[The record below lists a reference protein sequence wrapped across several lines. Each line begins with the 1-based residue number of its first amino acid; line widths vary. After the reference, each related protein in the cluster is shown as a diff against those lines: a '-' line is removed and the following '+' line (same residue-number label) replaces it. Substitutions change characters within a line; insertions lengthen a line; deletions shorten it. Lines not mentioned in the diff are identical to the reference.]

1 MGAVDGFEICI
12 AHLTF
17 RRDTGS
23 VDVSASELRI
33 APRHVD
39 GISAAASGGVASTS
53 FAGLGPTFGPRIGMV
68 GRSVRSTTEFIATM
82 DRTFLRANVT
92 ELVQCSHITPRAGHS
107 CNKPVATMPGRKRK
121 RDVVLKT
128 DAALAVSPLVA
139 LLRSGDLSILGAI
152 KHELPEV
159 FAAEILPKLDMEA
172 TLNLAQVN
180 KFYNKTVW
188 SVDGVRS
195 LGAKLE
201 SAFEKLK
208 LASKAS
214 RIPFQPIA
222 QTVFTEPIHWAAIRG
237 NLPAVRALLDSGV
250 DVDKAAVYHWIY
262 PNTRWG
268 GPAGVNSTEG
278 QIALQCAA
286 KKGHLA
292 VVKAL
297 IEAGADVNKQGHDGD
312 TALGEATAYG
322 STLVVMELL
331 KAGANVNPFCSP
343 MFSAAELGNPIIV
356 ALLIQAAADV
366 NRICEDDMKPIDI
379 ALRYTTE
386 DDDWREDLGA
396 NGASIEEYKKC
407 VEMLRYAAS

>member
-1 MGAVDGFEICI
+1 MGAVDGFEICN

-53 FAGLGPTFGPRIGMV
+53 FAGLRPTFGPRIGMV
-68 GRSVRSTTEFIATM
+68 GRSVRSTTEFHPTH
-82 DRTFLRANVT
+82 DRTFLCANVT

-121 RDVVLKT
+121 RDVVPRT

-159 FAAEILPKLDMEA
+159 FAAEILPKLDMKA

-180 KFYNKTVW
+180 KEYNKTVW

-201 SAFEKLK
+201 SAYEKLK
-208 LASKAS
+208 LEASKAS
-214 RIPFQPIA
+214 RMHNTFRI
-222 QTVFTEPIHWAAIRG
+222 FTEPIHWAAITG

-250 DVDKAAVYHWIY
+250 DADKAATSHLIFES
-262 PNTRWG
+262 
-268 GPAGVNSTEG
+268 GVCLTKG
-278 QIALQCAA
+278 QIALRYAA
-286 KKGHLA
+286 MRGHLE

-297 IEAGADVNKQGHDGD
+297 LEAGADVNQQDKYGN
-312 TALGEATAYG
+312 TALGEATGQG
-322 STLVVMELL
+322 STLVVMELI
-331 KAGANVNPFCSP
+331 KAGA
-343 MFSAAELGNPIIV
+343 
-356 ALLIQAAADV
+356 DV
-366 NRICEDDMKPIDI
+366 NLTCSDMGCPP
-379 ALRYTTE
+379 
-386 DDDWREDLGA
+386 
-396 NGASIEEYKKC
+396 
-407 VEMLRYAAS
+407 

>member
-1 MGAVDGFEICI
+1 M
-12 AHLTF
+12 
-17 RRDTGS
+17 
-23 VDVSASELRI
+23 DVSASELRI

-68 GRSVRSTTEFIATM
+68 GRSVRSTTEFHPTH
-82 DRTFLRANVT
+82 DRTFLCANVT

-121 RDVVLKT
+121 RDVVPKT
-128 DAALAVSPLVA
+128 DAALSVSPLVA

-159 FAAEILPKLDMEA
+159 FAAEILPKLDIEA

-208 LASKAS
+208 HTYKRS
-214 RIPFQPIA
+214 RIPFRPIA
-222 QTVFTEPIHWAAIRG
+222 QTVFTEPIHWAAGRG

-250 DVDKAAVYHWIY
+250 DVDKAAPYHYIFPDTPY
-262 PNTRWG
+262 NAVA
-268 GPAGVNSTEG
+268 AGVTSTKG
-278 QIALQCAA
+278 QIALRHAA
-286 KKGHLA
+286 FEGHLA

-297 IEAGADVNKQGHDGD
+297 IEAGADVNKQGRDEN
-312 TALGEATAYG
+312 TALGEATAHG
-322 STLVVMELL
+322 STLVVMELI
-331 KAGANVNPFCSP
+331 KAGADVNPFCSDMGSTP
-343 MFSAAELGNPIIV
+343 IFIAAELGNSIIV
-356 ALLIQAAADV
+356 ALLIQAGADV
-366 NRICEDDMKPIDI
+366 HRIDENYMTPIDI

-386 DDDWREDLGA
+386 DDDWREDLGGT
-396 NGASIEEYKKC
+396 GASIEEYKKC